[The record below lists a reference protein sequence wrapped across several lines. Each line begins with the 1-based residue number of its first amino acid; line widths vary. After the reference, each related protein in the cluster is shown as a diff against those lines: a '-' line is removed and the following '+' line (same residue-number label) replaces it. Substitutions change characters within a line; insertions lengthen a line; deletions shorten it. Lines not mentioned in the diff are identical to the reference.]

1 MIEQSA
7 IGLNS
12 RSEANP
18 YNEDGFLPLI
28 TAPIYS
34 TVDESNYQV
43 FLDNKIQV
51 CLPRNNKFRKRAIG
65 CFEALSLSEFESYY
79 CNSIITIHE
88 LHRVC
93 IDTAAGHLKK
103 LHEAI
108 RKAKEIHGDNLIIM
122 AGNVASVEAF
132 VALAQTGVDYI
143 RVGIGGGDGCN
154 TTPNVGV
161 GQENLEELIKEC
173 YRLRE
178 VEKNG
183 IEYLKQQNLFQ
194 KVDQKASQSLANVK
208 IVADGISSY
217 IKLCQEKYGFNDNGY
232 AAINKL
238 LFSGADLVMVGKLFA
253 QCTISAGEKS
263 FKTKDGDF
271 RTDIEYGTLSRKEA
285 VELYFKRNELYVKY
299 AGMSTHT
306 EQKKYKNPVINSGGV
321 AIMDLKTGD
330 IEILK
335 EPDTPVYLNLK
346 PSEGSVKWIPVR
358 FLLKEWLEGNDNQDE
373 YPYLMG
379 WINSIKSAMSY
390 TGLKTLKDIN
400 NKK

>member
-1 MIEQSA
+1 
-7 IGLNS
+7 
-12 RSEANP
+12 
-18 YNEDGFLPLI
+18 
-28 TAPIYS
+28 
-34 TVDESNYQV
+34 
-43 FLDNKIQV
+43 
-51 CLPRNNKFRKRAIG
+51 
-65 CFEALSLSEFESYY
+65 
-79 CNSIITIHE
+79 
-88 LHRVC
+88 
-93 IDTAAGHLKK
+93 
-103 LHEAI
+103 
-108 RKAKEIHGDNLIIM
+108 
-122 AGNVASVEAF
+122 
-132 VALAQTGVDYI
+132 
-143 RVGIGGGDGCN
+143 
-154 TTPNVGV
+154 
-161 GQENLEELIKEC
+161 
-173 YRLRE
+173 
-178 VEKNG
+178 
-183 IEYLKQQNLFQ
+183 
-194 KVDQKASQSLANVK
+194 
-208 IVADGISSY
+208 
-217 IKLCQEKYGFNDNGY
+217 
-232 AAINKL
+232 
-238 LFSGADLVMVGKLFA
+238 MVGKLFA

-390 TGLKTLKDIN
+390 TGKRTLKD
-400 NKK
+400 